1 MIGEQ
6 GPPHQ
11 KTFTWQLTL
20 GELSTTGTGPN
31 KKLARNVAA
40 EQMMAQLP
48 EEWKSKR
55 AKTKKRGAGTK
66 RPGFGSRLQSQNAPL
81 QLPNPIV
88 GDFAVSLKNLN
99 LSLPPRLNF
108 SPPRLPLPI
117 LKCQEGSVEDENQL
131 EDKVTILKPLS
142 KGAIPKAPCKEDVLN
157 GKVMRP
163 LRSVNPDQADYCG
176 LIVAKSEDGTIL
188 GEFEFGIASLLN
200 KKELLQEGDPVNFQV
215 HPNPSKF

>member
-1 MIGEQ
+1 
-6 GPPHQ
+6 
-11 KTFTWQLTL
+11 
-20 GELSTTGTGPN
+20 
-31 KKLARNVAA
+31 
-40 EQMMAQLP
+40 MMAQLP

-55 AKTKKRGAGTK
+55 AKTKKSGAGTK

-99 LSLPPRLNF
+99 LSLPP
-108 SPPRLPLPI
+108 PR
-117 LKCQEGSVEDENQL
+117 
-131 EDKVTILKPLS
+131 
-142 KGAIPKAPCKEDVLN
+142 GAIPKAPCKEDVLN